1 MHNLDKDILTAALK
15 YEELRLSK
23 DNVTRE
29 RDRLR
34 SDLAKLNNNMAELKH
49 KMLLMS
55 ISIDNLK
62 LDVEKR
68 DKMVE
73 ESKRLVELAEKER
86 DEQAQIVES
95 LQEKIES
102 LNEDV
107 QIKSDHITELNEQ
120 LTIKH
125 NNYIKIQKRLETV
138 NSERVMLQRSLET
151 TSQEREDLKILQTKS
166 VHQMTLMSQEVAN
179 NVNQINGLNLKIERC
194 ASEKKELQTEMKN
207 VRTILQNVRDD
218 LKNMKSKNEKLLK
231 TVSDDEL
238 RFLNLVHELEDIKKE
253 KNLIG
258 LQMVRRNDEINLL
271 KEKLSIVQTAL
282 DKGSVQYNQRV
293 EDIKLLKV
301 KIANMATERNV
312 LLVGMK
318 STAKMREEIIRLHRT
333 LNQVQIQNKT
343 LMEDVQ
349 IPANL
354 HRWRVLKGSEPS
366 RYELVKKLNITQR
379 FVYSLKI
386 QSCLNLKFSGGS

>member
-1 MHNLDKDILTAALK
+1 MNNFEKDIMSAAVK

-23 DNVTRE
+23 DNVVRE

-34 SDLAKLNNNMAELKH
+34 SDLAKLNNSMAELKH

-62 LDVEKR
+62 FDIEKR
-68 DKMVE
+68 NKMVE
-73 ESKRLVELAEKER
+73 ESKRLVALAEKER

-107 QIKSDHITELNEQ
+107 QAKSDHITELNEQ

-125 NNYIKIQKRLETV
+125 NNYIKIQKRLEAT
-138 NSERVMLQRSLET
+138 NSERVMLQRALET
-151 TSQEREDLKILQTKS
+151 TTQEREDLKVLQSKS
-166 VHQMTLMSQEVAN
+166 VHQMALMTQEVAN
-179 NVNQINGLNLKIERC
+179 NINEINGLNLKIERC
-194 ASEKKELQTEMKN
+194 SSEKKELQTEMKN

-218 LKNMKSKNEKLLK
+218 LKNMKSKNDKLLK
-231 TVSDDEL
+231 TISDDEM

-282 DKGSVQYNQRV
+282 DKGSVQYNQRI

-301 KIANMATERNV
+301 QIANMTTERNV
-312 LLVGMK
+312 LLIGMK

-379 FVYSLKI
+379 FVHI
-386 QSCLNLKFSGGS
+386 VIN